1 MKRSEEGRRAVL
13 RGEKLRRGVL
23 EPEIG
28 GRDLDAENLEIGSE
42 RVDVLD
48 VVEDFIVPEED
59 LEIDG
64 VVGVADGESAV
75 QIEIMDAQRELRWR
89 GRSKPTFWI
98 SVVTSTTSEKL

>member
-1 MKRSEEGRRAVL
+1 MKRSKKGRRAVL
-13 RGEKLRRGVL
+13 RGEELRRGVL

-64 VVGVADGESAV
+64 VVGVPDGESAV

>member
-1 MKRSEEGRRAVL
+1 M
-13 RGEKLRRGVL
+13 

-64 VVGVADGESAV
+64 VVGVPDGESAV

>member
-1 MKRSEEGRRAVL
+1 M
-13 RGEKLRRGVL
+13 

-48 VVEDFIVPEED
+48 VVEDFVVPEED

-64 VVGVADGESAV
+64 VVGVADGECAV

-89 GRSKPTFWI
+89 GRGKQTFWI